1 MKSLRRHPV
10 TSQSRAPRSALAAGA
25 AALLLAGGSLTLTA
39 CDDEETTPSNAAST
53 QESADENSAQSLTDH
68 STASTGAANS
78 KAEDGSVGKG
88 GMCATNDLEITT
100 ADSQGAAGSTL
111 VNVVFKNTSSEPCSM
126 RGFPG
131 VSMVANH
138 NGTQLGKPAQRE
150 KDVPSKDVKLDP
162 GASAIAPVKI
172 TQVGALDPQEC
183 KPQDADGL
191 RVYPPEQ
198 TKAAYVS
205 MKNLEGCSGEVEYL
219 SVQPVSMGDQSGQA
233 GTSQGHQDGE

>member
-1 MKSLRRHPV
+1 MKSLRRRPV
-10 TSQSRAPRSALAAGA
+10 TSRSRTPRSALTAGA

-53 QESADENSAQSLTDH
+53 QESADESSAQSLTDH

-111 VNVVFKNTSSEPCSM
+111 VNVVFENTSSEPCSM

-198 TKAAYVS
+198 TKAAYVP

-219 SVQPVSMGDQSGQA
+219 SVQPVSMGDQNGQA
-233 GTSQGHQDGE
+233 GQGDQAGE

>member
-1 MKSLRRHPV
+1 MKSLRRRPV
-10 TSQSRAPRSALAAGA
+10 TSRSRTPRSALTAGA

-53 QESADENSAQSLTDH
+53 QESADESSAQSLTDH

-198 TKAAYVS
+198 TKAAYVP

-219 SVQPVSMGDQSGQA
+219 SVQPVSMGDQNGQA
-233 GTSQGHQDGE
+233 GQGDQAGE

>member
-1 MKSLRRHPV
+1 MKSLRRRPV
-10 TSQSRAPRSALAAGA
+10 TSRSRTPRSALTAGA

-53 QESADENSAQSLTDH
+53 QESADESSAQSLTDH

-198 TKAAYVS
+198 TKAAYVP

-219 SVQPVSMGDQSGQA
+219 SVQPVSMGDQNGQAGQSGQA
-233 GTSQGHQDGE
+233 GE

>member
-10 TSQSRAPRSALAAGA
+10 ASRSRAPRSALAAGA
-25 AALLLAGGSLTLTA
+25 ATLLLAGGSLTLTA
-39 CDDEETTPSNAAST
+39 CDDEDTTPSNATST

-111 VNVVFKNTSSEPCSM
+111 VNVVFKNTSSKPCSM

-162 GASAIAPVKI
+162 GASAIAPIKI

-198 TKAAYVS
+198 TKAAYVP

-219 SVQPVSMGDQSGQA
+219 SVQPVSMGDHSGQTGTGQGDQA
-233 GTSQGHQDGE
+233 GE